1 MFLSILIELFCLTT
15 ADAGSVFGE
24 RKGSGFGTLPDFHG
38 ISDVSKNLQ
47 KSILEAHDDDG
58 FFTNA
63 ALARSSPSMTS
74 TMTLVAS
81 KKLNPSSDHPS
92 FFFEFVI
99 PANGMPA
106 RNSKVAISWL
116 HNGMLRNEAGT
127 KCRML

>member
-1 MFLSILIELFCLTT
+1 L
-15 ADAGSVFGE
+15 
-24 RKGSGFGTLPDFHG
+24 HG

-63 ALARSSPSMTS
+63 ALARSTPSMMS
-74 TMTLVAS
+74 TMTLVAG

-92 FFFEFVI
+92 FSFEFVI
-99 PANGMPA
+99 PE
-106 RNSKVAISWL
+106 RNAKVAISWL
-116 HNGMLRNEAGT
+116 YNGMLRNEAGT